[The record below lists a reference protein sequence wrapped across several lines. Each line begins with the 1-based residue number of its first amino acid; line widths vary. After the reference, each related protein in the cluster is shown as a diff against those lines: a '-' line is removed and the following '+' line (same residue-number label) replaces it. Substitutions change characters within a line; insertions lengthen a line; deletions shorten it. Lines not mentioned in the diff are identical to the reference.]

1 MQNIDE
7 ILAILKR
14 EHKVSFWHKG
24 FNYTIVETVVYHNES
39 LEELYTGQYRLL
51 IDNDIQNDQSAT
63 INVVKIWL
71 LNIIKGLPFN
81 HEMKAIRF

>member
-7 ILAILKR
+7 LLPILKR
-14 EHKVSFWHKG
+14 DHKVWFSHKG
-24 FNYTIVETVVYHNES
+24 FNYTIVETVVYDNES

-71 LNIIKGLPFN
+71 LNIVKGLPFN
-81 HEMKAIRF
+81 HEMKAVRL